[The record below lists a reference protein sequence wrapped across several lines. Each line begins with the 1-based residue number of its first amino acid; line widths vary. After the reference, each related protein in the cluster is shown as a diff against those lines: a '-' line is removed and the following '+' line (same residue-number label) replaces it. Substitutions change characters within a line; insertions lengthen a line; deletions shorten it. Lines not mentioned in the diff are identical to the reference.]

1 MYWRV
6 LEGVIYRVRKYCK
19 CPECKAAVRIDV
31 LISQMSEHVCII
43 HWFIY
48 EMFLLLSVWDTAG
61 VLFTS
66 QGPDSLII
74 GDVGWSEIYLQ
85 VYQCQIRWRLELLL
99 SYKSTINTQ
108 LRCNFVAEK
117 QTPPTTPLLTKPT
130 SKTRSANSSSSI
142 KFLNE
147 HSCCR
152 PCGSVSA
159 TRVLRNAKYVA
170 L

>member
-1 MYWRV
+1 
-6 LEGVIYRVRKYCK
+6 
-19 CPECKAAVRIDV
+19 
-31 LISQMSEHVCII
+31 
-43 HWFIY
+43 
-48 EMFLLLSVWDTAG
+48 MFLLLSVLDTAG

-74 GDVGWSEIYLQ
+74 GDVEWSEIYLQ

-130 SKTRSANSSSSI
+130 LKTRSANSSSSI

-170 L
+170 LLTTLRVTERKASIFRCRSADSLHPEN

>member
-1 MYWRV
+1 M
-6 LEGVIYRVRKYCK
+6 K
-19 CPECKAAVRIDV
+19 CFCSFQFGILRGYYS
-31 LISQMSEHVCII
+31 L
-43 HWFIY
+43 
-48 EMFLLLSVWDTAG
+48 
-61 VLFTS
+61 S

-74 GDVGWSEIYLQ
+74 RDVEWSEIYLQ
-85 VYQCQIRWRLELLL
+85 VYQCQIHWRLELLL
-99 SYKSTINTQ
+99 LSYNSTINTQ

-147 HSCCR
+147 LSCCR

-170 L
+170 LLTTLRVTERKASIFRCRSADCLHPEN